1 MRPLHRL
8 LRSIRTLRSN
18 CLACLLCL
26 FSAQA
31 LADAPLVNGNLAQT
45 RLHEWQQLISRADEL
60 DQAGKLRAVNDLIN
74 HSVLY
79 ASDQLTWGQNDYW
92 ANLNETL
99 QRGQGDCEDFAIAKY
114 FSLIKMGI
122 PTAQLRLT
130 HVTLLNP
137 KSAHMVL
144 AYYPSPQSSPL
155 ILDNVNRQILPISQ
169 RKDLLTVYSF
179 NAEGIYLPKTP
190 VGKIAQPASLLSSWV
205 ALNSRLQRSGEAL

>member
-1 MRPLHRL
+1 MRLFKSL
-8 LRSIRTLRSN
+8 LRNTHCLRSS
-18 CLACLLCL
+18 LIICLLGL
-26 FSAQA
+26 ISSHA
-31 LADAPLVNGNLAQT
+31 LADAPLVNTNLAQT
-45 RLHEWQQLISRADEL
+45 RLNDWRQLIGRADTL
-60 DQAGKLRAVNDLIN
+60 SSADKVRAVNNLIN
-74 HSVLY
+74 SSTLY
-79 ASDQLTWGQNDYW
+79 ASDQQTWGQNDYW
-92 ANLNETL
+92 ASLGETL